1 MPSAHEVDVL
11 GVFLFAGKEQ
21 NLLRCLVGFPHV
33 SVERES
39 VLHLHTCMA
48 GSALFFFYNE
58 RVSKKALVLAGV
70 AAGWG
75 LRGLLEHQGLVG
87 FQIRRT

>member
-1 MPSAHEVDVL
+1 MKSTCSGCFCLLVKSKICCAVL
-11 GVFLFAGKEQ
+11 LVFLMIQLNVNLFA
-21 NLLRCLVGFPHV
+21 FAH
-33 SVERES
+33 
-39 VLHLHTCMA
+39 MA